1 MCIRDRKYKEL
12 THGPQAE
19 LNKVLL
25 HTESFANPL
34 PELFEANNTDK
45 RARLL
50 PYSTILHSL
59 GILEDKTDPETGVT
73 FKAFSIGSG
82 FSRKWVRVGKQM
94 EETTKLLVKDAVLAK
109 SVTDFVDNLLTSD
122 YKLNSKKTELRTAL
136 ENTVCDTI
144 LPLCSD
150 NDLDPLFVE
159 YRTAAEK
166 LFAGKLADK

>member
-1 MCIRDRKYKEL
+1 MEQKYKEL

-34 PELFEANNTDK
+34 PELFRSKQHRQAGTDP
-45 RARLL
+45 

-59 GILEDKTDPETGVT
+59 GILEDKTDPETGAT

-94 EETTKLLVKDAVLAK
+94 EETTKLLVKDAVLANQ
-109 SVTDFVDNLLTSD
+109 SPTLWII
-122 YKLNSKKTELRTAL
+122 
-136 ENTVCDTI
+136 C
-144 LPLCSD
+144 
-150 NDLDPLFVE
+150 
-159 YRTAAEK
+159 
-166 LFAGKLADK
+166 